1 MFTFQIVFFRFRKS
15 FKGRLQ
21 LRFGNAFHYLIRFQ
35 CQLVIATENDIENAF
50 DSETHIQTSYLKRF
64 ENGH

>member
-1 MFTFQIVFFRFRKS
+1 
-15 FKGRLQ
+15 
-21 LRFGNAFHYLIRFQ
+21 LRFGYAFHCLIRFQ
-35 CQLVIATENDIENAF
+35 CQLVMATENDIENAF